1 MSLERPSQI
10 CMQYY
15 TRQYN
20 LLPHGFNNVVWL
32 QLVREQATTIKWKKE
47 FYVCIKWIIWICNW
61 ACIFKFFFYTFGLAL
76 IKNNKSFSLAFM
88 IFFFLFLLFGST
100 RWNIHESERER
111 EKSVLKQ
118 TIKLRGGRAWWRGMR
133 VIAGSKNIYKLG
145 HRFSIIIQFT
155 ALEVKSFRS
164 NKQS

>member
-61 ACIFKFFFYTFGLAL
+61 ACIFKYFFYTFGLAL

-88 IFFFLFLLFGST
+88 IFFSFSFFSVAPGGWEWT
-100 RWNIHESERER
+100 RER
-111 EKSVLKQ
+111 KKRLEANNQAERRQSVVERYESYSRLEKH
-118 TIKLRGGRAWWRGMR
+118 I
-133 VIAGSKNIYKLG
+133 
-145 HRFSIIIQFT
+145 
-155 ALEVKSFRS
+155 
-164 NKQS
+164 